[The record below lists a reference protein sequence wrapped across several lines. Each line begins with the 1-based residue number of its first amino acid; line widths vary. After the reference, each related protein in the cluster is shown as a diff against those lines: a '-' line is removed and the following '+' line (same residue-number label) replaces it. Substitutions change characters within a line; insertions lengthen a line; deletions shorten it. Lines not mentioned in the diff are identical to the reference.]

1 MLRDKVMSIKLDR
14 SGKLRLS
21 EADVT
26 QQVCD
31 FLAAEGWRG
40 VRMNVG
46 VATNLATGRQVAFH
60 ERGMPDWVFLLYW
73 GSDRMMMNVE
83 QTADVLWIEF
93 KASGKKAAAHQLAW
107 HEAER
112 ARGALV
118 KVVDH
123 YETFRDWYRGVF
135 S

>member
-1 MLRDKVMSIKLDR
+1 MTTAFKIGRD
-14 SGKLRLS
+14 GKLRLS

-26 QQVCD
+26 RQVCD
-31 FLAAEGWRG
+31 FLQSECWRG

-46 VATNLATGRQVAFH
+46 VATNLATGKQVAFH
-60 ERGMPDWVFLLYW
+60 ERGMPDWLFIRYW
-73 GSDRMMMNVE
+73 QDDRRVLNME
-83 QTADVLWIEF
+83 PFADLMWCEM
-93 KASGKKAAAHQLAW
+93 KAPGKKPGAHQLAW

-118 KVVDH
+118 VVVDN
-123 YETFRDWYRGVF
+123 YEVFRDWYRGVF